1 MASMSVTEEVHE
13 HAEHASSS
21 FDKRVAATMAA
32 VAAALAV
39 VTVMGHI
46 STTDELLKQQKA
58 SDQWSYYQAKSI
70 RRYTSDVAR
79 DFLAALS
86 KTEGA
91 EKYAK
96 NIEKYQ
102 REGEEIKVEA
112 EKLEAE
118 SKVFGNHALRL
129 HFGGIFLELAIV
141 FCSLAILTKR
151 SFIWYGALL
160 LAGVGAVIAAPD
172 VTSVLQEMLHH

>member
-1 MASMSVTEEVHE
+1 MSAEEELQE
-13 HAEHASSS
+13 HAHHASSS
-21 FDKRVAATMAA
+21 FDKRVAATMA
-32 VAAALAV
+32 VIAAMLAV

-46 STTDELLKQQKA
+46 STTDELLKQQKS

-79 DFLAALS
+79 DFLAAMG
-86 KTEGA
+86 KQEGA

-102 REGEEIKVEA
+102 REGEEIKVVA
-112 EKLEAE
+112 EKLEEE
-118 SKVFGNHALRL
+118 SKVYGTHALRL

-151 SFIWYGALL
+151 DFIWYGAMI
-160 LAGVGAVIAAPD
+160 LAVVGAVIASPD
-172 VTSVLQEMLHH
+172 VTAVLKEMMHH